1 MALSPTGVLPGSP
14 GSQVTESASA
24 QPPLDERASRVS
36 ERHPLGSAALQ
47 RLGFRWLGWLRLGLS
62 AGFLLD
68 FRLGSRFDFGFGL
81 ISAGFCF
88 GLDLDSA

>member
-14 GSQVTESASA
+14 GSQVTESGSA
-24 QPPLDERASRVS
+24 QPPLDERAPSRVS

-62 AGFLLD
+62 AGLLG
-68 FRLGSRFDFGFGL
+68 FRLGFRLDFGFGL
-81 ISAGFCF
+81 IWVGFWF
-88 GLDLDSA
+88 GLI